1 VKSPARRERLMK
13 AEAFWRSSDL
23 LLGKTSDLVAIT
35 TFSVNPV
42 YVFINPSHKDSLG
55 YSPADLVGKDAFDLV
70 HPEDRKDLAPLLV
83 RYVEAKSLGLLPRS
97 GIGITE
103 KITYRLRD
111 RWGSWR
117 HLETT
122 GDLLDDDHI
131 LFVSRDVTERRKL
144 QEELQKAKEYLEW
157 RVEGRTAE
165 LSRFN
170 ALLLQEITERKRVEE
185 ALRESEERYRQLFNH
200 APAGIYEVNF
210 DKQQWVTVNDVMC
223 EYTGYT
229 KEEFFSMSPY
239 DILGEESKYL
249 FSERLRNMSAG
260 QAVSGAVEYKI
271 RAKGGREFWV
281 AVNTS
286 PVHKNGKVKGATAV
300 VHDITERKRTEE
312 ALRQSED
319 RLRSLSSEL
328 MKAQENERLRISK
341 ELHDEMGQSLAL
353 LKHKMR
359 SIQKKLPEGASH
371 LQHDCEEVNRC
382 VDQIIDNIRR
392 LSRDLSPSILEDLGL
407 SSALRWLAENF
418 REQYSIPI
426 SFDVEDMDGFFNQ
439 ESQRNLYRISQE
451 ALTNIGKHAEAGH
464 VAFVVKKNEK
474 GISFLIEDDGKG
486 FKAGKIRGS
495 PASHRGLGLR
505 VMEERAHMLGASLA
519 VKSRAGRGTSILLA
533 IPL

>member
-1 VKSPARRERLMK
+1 MMK
-13 AEAFWRSSDL
+13 AEAFWVSSDL
-23 LLGKTSDLVAIT
+23 LLEKTSDLVAIT

-42 YVFINPSHKDSLG
+42 YVFINSSHEETLG
-55 YSPADLVGKDAFDLV
+55 YSPEDLVGKYALDLV
-70 HPEDRKDLAPLLV
+70 HPDDREDLVPLLV
-83 RYVEAKSLGLLPRS
+83 KYVGAKSPGLPPATGR
-97 GIGITE
+97 GIAE

-111 RWGSWR
+111 RWGNWR

-122 GDLLDDDHI
+122 GDILDDDHI
-131 LFVSRDVTERRKL
+131 LFVSRDMTEKRKL

-170 ALLLQEITERKRVEE
+170 ALLLQEITERKRAEE

-200 APAGIYEVNF
+200 APAGIYEVDF
-210 DKQQWVTVNDVMC
+210 DKQRWVTVNDVMC

-239 DILGEESKYL
+239 DILDEESKYL

-286 PVHKNGKVKGATAV
+286 PVHKDGKIKGATAV
-300 VHDITERKRTEE
+300 VHDMTERKRAEE
-312 ALRQSED
+312 ALKQSED

-341 ELHDEMGQSLAL
+341 ELHDELGQSLAL

-359 SIQKKLPEGASH
+359 SIQKKLPEKASH
-371 LQHDCEEVNRC
+371 LHHDCEEVNRC

-407 SSALRWLAENF
+407 SSALRFLAENF

-426 SFDVEDMDGFFNQ
+426 SFEIDDMDGFFTQ

-451 ALTNIGKHAEAGH
+451 ALTNIGKHAEARN
-464 VAFVVKKNEK
+464 VAFVAKKKGE
-474 GISFLIEDDGKG
+474 GISLLIGDDGKG
-486 FKAGKIRGS
+486 FNERKIKGKLT
-495 PASHRGLGLR
+495 SHRGLGLTL
-505 VMEERAHMLGASLA
+505 MEERAHMLGASLDI
-519 VKSRAGRGTSILLA
+519 KSRAGRGTRVLLT
-533 IPL
+533 IPIENRGMK